1 MKKIIAVV
9 CHQVTKPLIHTVTYL
24 STYNENTII
33 IHVDKKSNFED
44 FEFLNLPNVIFIE
57 DRVDVRWGTVTQI
70 NATLKLMECANTYQ
84 YDYFF
89 LISGDDIPAMS
100 NARINELLSSHDG
113 EEFIHYQDQR
123 NSYVD
128 PVLRVKYL
136 YPAVFFNRDSSLAN
150 SLLRNLFKLTKDFF
164 YLNKKYIK
172 NKNNLPKVYKSTNW
186 FTLTK
191 PSVEF
196 IIEYLMNN
204 PSFISLFDKSLCADE
219 VFFHTILKLNKSIK
233 IYENIYSM
241 NNALRY
247 IDWVSGPQY
256 PKVLTENDSDKII
269 RSNCFFARKIDADAD
284 DEFMNTLIMKQ

>member
-1 MKKIIAVV
+1 MKKTIAIV
-9 CHQVTKPLIHTVTYL
+9 CHKLTKPLIHTVQYL

-44 FEFLNLPNVIFIE
+44 FDCLKLSNVIFIE
-57 DRVDVRWGTVTQI
+57 DRVDVQWGAVTQI
-70 NATLKLMECANTYQ
+70 NATLKLMECASSFN

-100 NARINELLSSHDG
+100 NARINEFLSRHDG
-113 EEFIHYQDQR
+113 QEFIHYQDQR

-136 YPAVFFNRDSSLAN
+136 YPKFFFSRDLSLAN
-150 SLLRNLFKLTKDFF
+150 RMLRKFFKLTKDLF

-172 NKNNLPKVYKSTNW
+172 NKGDLPKFYKGTNW

-191 PSVEF
+191 SSVDF
-196 IIEYLMNN
+196 IIEYLINN
-204 PSFISLFDKSLCADE
+204 PSFISIFDRSLCADE
-219 VFFHTILKLNKSIK
+219 VFFHTILKLKKSIV
-233 IYENIYSM
+233 IYENIDSM

-269 RSNCFFARKIDADAD
+269 SSNCFFARKIDANADA
-284 DEFMNTLIMKQ
+284 EFMNTFIMKQ